1 MCTLV
6 EDILES
12 MEGKRFG
19 VLIAHVFEVHDA
31 SVHEEEEER
40 VVEYEVVRPSLS
52 DSCFCLSSLVLF
64 ALWHNRDQLNEL
76 WTETAKLKSN
86 GTLSRVPAD
95 VLSRL
100 IQILD
105 TYVKKGNNIRILEE
119 EEERVRSPRHLIIL

>member
-1 MCTLV
+1 MLVNSHLLTGRMCTLV

-52 DSCFCLSSLVLF
+52 DSCFRLSSLVVI
-64 ALWHNRDQLNEL
+64 ALWHNRATIAISSTNYGP
-76 WTETAKLKSN
+76 KRRSS
-86 GTLSRVPAD
+86 SRTGLFHACQP
-95 VLSRL
+95 
-100 IQILD
+100 
-105 TYVKKGNNIRILEE
+105 TCCPG
-119 EEERVRSPRHLIIL
+119 